1 MNKELLIDLVFVA
14 PAIWDKRHKNHHNR
28 HILAKEWNNVAA
40 KMKVSGIKRC
50 EKLLEK
56 FKAGIWKANKK
67 KQGRSGDAAVE
78 ENDCHWPYFTSLQ
91 FLRDQFTPRHMS
103 SSLTDRSSTSELLT
117 QNTLDE
123 DSQMY
128 NESDGENSTIYSL
141 PNVENSVSE
150 NHIENQVASTPSTSS
165 SKYVVTQT
173 GYKKGITP
181 QVEIGKQLAEIEKE
195 KLALKANKTKQDLN
209 DEDIGFFNSLL
220 PYVRKLNPR
229 DKLKFR
235 MKIQEH
241 LFELLFPPAPQY
253 PVEQAYQNFPST
265 SHFRPNPDI
274 YNNNTELTEANS
286 KGLTQL

>member
-28 HILAKEWNNVAA
+28 HILAKEWKNVAA

-78 ENDCHWPYFTSLQ
+78 ENDCHWPYFISLQ

-173 GYKKGITP
+173 GYKKNNTTSGNWKTRI
-181 QVEIGKQLAEIEKE
+181 KQNRISMM
-195 KLALKANKTKQDLN
+195 KTLV
-209 DEDIGFFNSLL
+209 FNSLL

-229 DKLKFR
+229 EKLKFR

-241 LFELLFPPAPQY
+241 LFELLFSS
-253 PVEQAYQNFPST
+253 ST
-265 SHFRPNPDI
+265 TVPC
-274 YNNNTELTEANS
+274 
-286 KGLTQL
+286 